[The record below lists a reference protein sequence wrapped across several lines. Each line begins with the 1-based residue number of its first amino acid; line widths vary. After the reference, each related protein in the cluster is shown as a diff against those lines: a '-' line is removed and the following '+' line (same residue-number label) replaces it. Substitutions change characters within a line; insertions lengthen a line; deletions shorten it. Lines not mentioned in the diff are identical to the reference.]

1 MKITILSGSPSVT
14 SRSAALLAH
23 IARAL
28 HAQGHTTET
37 LSVRDFPP
45 EDLVLARFDQP
56 SVKHLGQLVADAQGL
71 VIGTPVYKAAY
82 AGTLKL
88 MLDLLP
94 ERALANKVVLP
105 IATGGSPAHML
116 AVDYALKPVLSAL
129 NVKETLQGVYAIDKQ
144 IRWLDDGLVDLD
156 QDLQER
162 IDRALSSFDHSLQ
175 TQFPGIPLTA
185 RLLTERLQAQQLA
198 I

>member
-1 MKITILSGSPSVT
+1 MKITILAGSPSAT

-23 IARAL
+23 TAKQLSER
-28 HAQGHTTET
+28 GYTVRT
-37 LSVRDFPP
+37 LDVRDFPP

-56 SVKHLGQLVADAQGL
+56 SIKALQAAVAEADGL
-71 VIGTPVYKAAY
+71 VVGTPVYKAAY
-82 AGTLKL
+82 SGALKL
-88 MLDLLP
+88 LLDLLP
-94 ERALANKVVLP
+94 ERALAGKVVLP

-144 IRWLDDGLVDLD
+144 IRWLDGGGVELD
-156 QDLQER
+156 AELDER
-162 IDRALSSFDHSLQ
+162 IERALAQFSQSL
-175 TQFPGIPLTA
+175 GERIPPLLGEHVLSERIQA
-185 RLLTERLQAQQLA
+185 RQLA